1 MLKIVFL
8 EFSSFV
14 IGQNRSGSR
23 NSRLLL
29 AESSVTRMFWKD
41 NHILEFTDW
50 QNNALELEFSSS
62 FFYHIKLLKY
72 SLISSYY
79 SHNTAGFRL

>member
-1 MLKIVFL
+1 MKIVFL

-29 AESSVTRMFWKD
+29 VESSVMRRFWKD
-41 NHILEFTDW
+41 DVSILEFKDW
-50 QNNALELEFSSS
+50 QYNVELEFSSS
-62 FFYHIKLLKY
+62 FFYYIIDKKKY
-72 SLISSYY
+72 SLISS
-79 SHNTAGFRL
+79 